1 MKHVEVGG
9 GLLDKHLVQLDL
21 LAGDSLITKADAAKA
36 LVLKAAAD
44 PGLHHAPGQL
54 LALLLRL
61 VEVLVEVES
70 CDDSQSRESLLDL
83 QQVRWQLPALGV
95 SFLLTGQNILCNKRL
110 KKANKGGK
118 PSKQKVCPTPST
130 KGFLDPISYGP

>member
-1 MKHVEVGG
+1 MKHAEVGG
-9 GLLDKHLVQLDL
+9 GLLDKNLVQLDL

-70 CDDSQSRESLLDL
+70 CDDSQSRVSLLDL
-83 QQVRWQLPALGV
+83 QQVRRQLLALGV

-110 KKANKGGK
+110 KKLIRGESLRYKK
-118 PSKQKVCPTPST
+118 FVQQPPQKAS
-130 KGFLDPISYGP
+130 